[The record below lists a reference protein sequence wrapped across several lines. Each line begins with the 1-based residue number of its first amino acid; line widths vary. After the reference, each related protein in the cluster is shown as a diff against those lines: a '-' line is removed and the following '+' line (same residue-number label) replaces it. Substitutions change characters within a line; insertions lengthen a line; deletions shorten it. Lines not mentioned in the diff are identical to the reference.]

1 MIKILFYLLFSINH
15 NLEWKVVIYRI
26 KIIKDQLFL
35 IANIIFLQVSLWE
48 SKSLHALFVTCL
60 FLIIYVRKDNDY
72 LSNFVCLGCTLSLF
86 TNNPLAIYPGVWG
99 GVV

>member
-35 IANIIFLQVSLWE
+35 IANIIFC
-48 SKSLHALFVTCL
+48 KCL
-60 FLIIYVRKDNDY
+60 CGNPNLCMLY
-72 LSNFVCLGCTLSLF
+72 LSPVFF
-86 TNNPLAIYPGVWG
+86 
-99 GVV
+99 